1 MAKKS
6 TKTKQR
12 SAKEGDIEL
21 GRRIRMRRV
30 EAGKSQHDLGIALGV
45 SFQQVQKYEKGVN
58 RVGAVRLQEI
68 AKVLGEE
75 MEFFT
80 GASSAATSQLTAM
93 LTDNASQRLLRAFH
107 KIEDMP
113 TRYKVVGLLESITSH
128 AA

>member
-30 EAGKSQHDLGIALGV
+30 EAGKSQQDLGIALGV

-80 GASSAATSQLTAM
+80 GASSAATSQLTSM

-107 KIEDMP
+107 KITDMP